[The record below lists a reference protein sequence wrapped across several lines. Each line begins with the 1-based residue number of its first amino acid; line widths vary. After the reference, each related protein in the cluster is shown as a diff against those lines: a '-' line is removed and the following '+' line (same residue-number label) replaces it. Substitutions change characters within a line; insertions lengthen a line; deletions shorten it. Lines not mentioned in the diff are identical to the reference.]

1 MPGKGTDIMKTS
13 RIASILLAGLAALS
27 PALALENRPALPP
40 DVPAGGGTILDGTMD
55 VLVVNGCYA
64 LITGTADT
72 PNLGG
77 SVSAAI
83 NYWDDGTW
91 EGGDPLSF
99 PADGATH
106 DYCVVHQQL
115 VPVLQGAAG
124 LGIYLE
130 DDLGLAATQTF
141 DSDGSVDISDI
152 CTGAAPVC
160 PNAVSIVEVPT
171 IGRTGFAILFLA
183 LASAAVV
190 VLKRR
195 RKSTI

>member
-1 MPGKGTDIMKTS
+1 MS
-13 RIASILLAGLAALS
+13 RSRAALCLMIGLLAVS
-27 PALALENRPALPP
+27 PSWALENRPALTPGP
-40 DVPAGGGTILDGTMD
+40 GPEGGTILAGTMT
-55 VLVVNGCYA
+55 VQVVNGCYA

-72 PNLGG
+72 PNVGG
-77 SVSAAI
+77 SVGAAI
-83 NYWDDGTW
+83 NYWDDGNFL
-91 EGGDPLSF
+91 GGDPLTF
-99 PADGATH
+99 AADGSTQ

-115 VPVLQGAAG
+115 VPVLQGAFG

-130 DDLGLAATQTF
+130 DVVGVGATQTF
-141 DSDGSVDISDI
+141 ASNGSVDISDI

-171 IGRTGFAILFLA
+171 IGRTGFAILVLA